1 MKKGFFLLPVNN
13 SIVPSRAPPVYAPDE
28 VAEYLFPTKEEKG
41 QKKRKKLAI
50 LLNICYYSAV
60 MQRKPSRNR
69 GIAQLIEQR
78 SPKP

>member
-41 QKKRKKLAI
+41 QKKEKNLQF
-50 LLNICYYSAV
+50 Y
-60 MQRKPSRNR
+60 
-69 GIAQLIEQR
+69 
-78 SPKP
+78 